1 MAILLLPMCADQHA
15 TLSAARALVPPP
27 ILSTPPMHRMPT
39 MPYDAICL
47 VTTYYILSEFF
58 TLKTTI
64 SVHRHGADMVNLK
77 TGGRLARKLGAN
89 IASRRK
95 ARKWSQA
102 ELAER
107 LGVAPETIS
116 RFERGATL
124 PSLMTL
130 HRIGQVLKSS
140 MAELIA
146 ESSPAPDDQAAV
158 M

>member
-1 MAILLLPMCADQHA
+1 
-15 TLSAARALVPPP
+15 
-27 ILSTPPMHRMPT
+27 
-39 MPYDAICL
+39 
-47 VTTYYILSEFF
+47 
-58 TLKTTI
+58 
-64 SVHRHGADMVNLK
+64 MVNLT

-89 IASRRK
+89 IATRRK

-102 ELAER
+102 ELAEH

-124 PSLMTL
+124 PSLVTL

-140 MAELIA
+140 MAELMA

-158 M
+158 IATWLSPLSDDDREYVLDLVKMVCDHARRKR